1 MYDTLVPA
9 EVRAVR
15 LHISP
20 HRAPD
25 GELCRVRLLGSVRDQ
40 VDRPKLGR
48 GRDIRFFFFVISVLV
63 DLLRFFL
70 SRIHG
75 RSNR

>member
-48 GRDIRFFFFVISVLV
+48 GRDIRFFFIICVPV